1 METAWD
7 AIADIKY
14 TSQVYTCFKGLSN
27 DTLLP
32 SFMAFANC
40 KVLSREEAS
49 AEYNAYK
56 QAYLAEQIR
65 LQLQLSESV
74 KYLFVISSIIL

>member
-49 AEYNAYK
+49 AEYNA
-56 QAYLAEQIR
+56 
-65 LQLQLSESV
+65 
-74 KYLFVISSIIL
+74 